1 MGAALA
7 WSSLAAF
14 SLVLG
19 AAIALIRPWP
29 KRLIGLVLAFG
40 AGALISAVSFELAE
54 EGIRLS
60 EHGAVAIGLAAGA
73 LTYYFLNGIV
83 ERRGAARAG
92 NRAAG
97 GGGGTALA
105 LGAFLDGIP
114 EQMVLGMSMAG
125 GQAVS
130 AGLLVAIFVSN
141 LPEAVG
147 SASDMRA
154 ARRSPRQI
162 MRLWIGVAVI
172 CTAAGAIGFALAD
185 SFSPA
190 LEAGLDGFA
199 AGALIVMLVDAMIP
213 EARES
218 GGPAAGLV
226 TTLGFALGA
235 GLSFAA

>member
-7 WSSLAAF
+7 WSSLSAF

-19 AAIALIRPWP
+19 AAVALGRPWS
-29 KRLIGLVLAFG
+29 KGLIGLVLAFG

-54 EGIRLS
+54 EGIRLG
-60 EHGAVAIGLAAGA
+60 EHAALGIGLGVGA
-73 LTYYFLNGIV
+73 LTYYVLNGLV

-92 NRAAG
+92 NRAAA

-141 LPEAVG
+141 FPEAVG

-154 ARRSPRQI
+154 AGRDARQI
-162 MRLWIGVAVI
+162 LGLWIGVAVI
-172 CTAAGAIGFALAD
+172 CAAAGGIGFALAD

-199 AGALIVMLVDAMIP
+199 AGALLVMLVDAMIP

-218 GGPAAGLV
+218 GGTAAGLV

-235 GLSFAA
+235 GLSFTA